1 MSPRTGTA
9 MNMTPTSLLGRT
21 YCHLARTLYASL
33 IILGTSYCSGLAAET
48 AAVSV
53 QWMGSIESPLLDES
67 SGLAA
72 SAHHADVLWSI
83 NDSGGKAEL
92 FALTT
97 QGKHL
102 GIWPVDLPEPIDWEA
117 LTSFVADGTAYLLI
131 ADIGDNFAM
140 RRTVSYVVV
149 EEPDARTAS
158 PEEALQPVQTRSFSY
173 PDGPRNSE
181 SVAVDTRRGEVLVLS
196 KRTLPPQLYRLP
208 LPNFSAAPSEVATQ
222 QVQRAELLGPLQGFV
237 IPDRSTADFYGTNF
251 AYMASPTGMSLA
263 GDRLLV
269 TTMEHA
275 YVFDRAN
282 LAAPPQVLSLPYVGQ
297 REAITFALGSDTRA
311 YVSQERPNGTRHAH
325 ILRLDITSQ

>member
-1 MSPRTGTA
+1 MIPSTGAA
-9 MNMTPTSLLGRT
+9 MTITPTAFTSSI
-21 YCHLARTLYASL
+21 YHHLSKTLRPLPFILCASF
-33 IILGTSYCSGLAAET
+33 CSGLT
-48 AAVSV
+48 ADNPAVGV
-53 QWMGSIESPLLDES
+53 QWMGSIETPLLDES

-72 SAHHADVLWSI
+72 SSHHADILWSI

-97 QGKHL
+97 EGKHL

-117 LTSFVADGTAYLLI
+117 LTSFVVDSTAYLLI

-140 RRTVSYVVV
+140 RRTVSYTVV
-149 EEPDARTAS
+149 EEPDVRAAA
-158 PEEALQPVQTRSFSY
+158 PKEALQPVLTRSFSY
-173 PDGPRNSE
+173 PNGPRDSE
-181 SVAVDTRRGEVLVLS
+181 SIAVDTRRGEVLVLS

-208 LPNFSAAPSEVATQ
+208 LPVLSTTPSKGQPDQT
-222 QVQRAELLGPLQGFV
+222 QRAELLGPLQGFLV
-237 IPDRSTADFYGTNF
+237 PDRSAADFYDTNL

-275 YVFDRAN
+275 YMFDRAN
-282 LAAPPQVLSLPYVGQ
+282 LAAQPQILRLPYIGQ

-311 YVSQERPNGTRHAH
+311 YVSQERPDGRRHAH
-325 ILRLDITSQ
+325 IFRLDIAPQ